1 MTKRALI
8 SENGSTSQVA
18 NGDKLLV
25 GTGIETADNAD
36 TLIVGADNTAGITIG
51 AAGITTTFPGDIDV
65 QGNANTVG
73 GTTFTSD
80 LQFGDDAADNI
91 SFVGQ
96 IDSAMTVEGI
106 AAPAV
111 SPATTGRLYFD
122 QTANKFKVSEN
133 TGAYVDLV
141 VSPGASTLQEAYEG
155 GNTITTDATNGD
167 LQIEGTESFI
177 VNMGNGVAIEGGSVV
192 PILIQSDVASI
203 GAVTIVANDP
213 AGGVTV
219 TSGAAGTTIDTSSGG
234 DIRVEANNDVL
245 VDADNDINLTAL
257 GGFAIEA
264 GAAASTIQVLGA
276 DLTVQATVGGSVTV
290 NGSNQAILQAG
301 NDAKVV
307 ASGDVTI
314 ESQGVEY
321 TWPSAQGS
329 SGQALVTDGNS
340 PASVLSW
347 ADVAVSPAGLNT
359 EIQFNDAG
367 SFGANGDFTYDGTSV
382 VTLGTV
388 SGGAVFEMGEGTA
401 PTGAAGV
408 GKLWATSAADARPYW
423 LDDTGQSYNLTLDRF
438 ETITPVS
445 GTPDTASIDVDPAL
459 PVYKE
464 ITLANDTD
472 FSTANLGD
480 GRGASVKI
488 EAGASA
494 RSLTWPA
501 WSWLG
506 VNAPTT
512 LDANETG
519 FLSIV
524 AYGATDAD
532 VVAAWS
538 YTNQPSAVVGTG
550 ADNQIAVWSGAST
563 QDGSSSLTFDG
574 TDLLVGA
581 TPALGVNVSTDA
593 ITLRGVSYTFPA
605 ADGSTDE
612 VLTTDGAGNLSWSAI
627 PTGESVDIS
636 GTAGEALLQGDLV
649 VFLDD
654 AGTPKIYKADATS
667 ADNRPNPVGFATAAA
682 SAGAAV
688 VVRVAGSAPALFA
701 AAPAAASVGSKVYMS
716 ATTGQVTLTAPT
728 SSGDLVQ
735 RVGILVLGGASPL
748 VLVQM
753 GDAVT
758 IA

>member
-1 MTKRALI
+1 
-8 SENGSTSQVA
+8 
-18 NGDKLLV
+18 
-25 GTGIETADNAD
+25 
-36 TLIVGADNTAGITIG
+36 
-51 AAGITTTFPGDIDV
+51 
-65 QGNANTVG
+65 
-73 GTTFTSD
+73 
-80 LQFGDDAADNI
+80 
-91 SFVGQ
+91 
-96 IDSAMTVEGI
+96 
-106 AAPAV
+106 V
-111 SPATTGRLYFD
+111 S
-122 QTANKFKVSEN
+122 
-133 TGAYVDLV
+133 
-141 VSPGASTLQEAYEG
+141 
-155 GNTITTDATNGD
+155 
-167 LQIEGTESFI
+167 
-177 VNMGNGVAIEGGSVV
+177 
-192 PILIQSDVASI
+192 
-203 GAVTIVANDP
+203 
-213 AGGVTV
+213 
-219 TSGAAGTTIDTSSGG
+219 
-234 DIRVEANNDVL
+234 
-245 VDADNDINLTAL
+245 
-257 GGFAIEA
+257 
-264 GAAASTIQVLGA
+264 
-276 DLTVQATVGGSVTV
+276 
-290 NGSNQAILQAG
+290 
-301 NDAKVV
+301 
-307 ASGDVTI
+307 
-314 ESQGVEY
+314 
-321 TWPSAQGS
+321 
-329 SGQALVTDGNS
+329 
-340 PASVLSW
+340 
-347 ADVAVSPAGLNT
+347 VSPAGADT
-359 EIQFNDAG
+359 EIQFNDSG
-367 SFGANGDFTYDGTSV
+367 SFGANADFTYDV
-382 VTLGTV
+382 NNNVLTLGT
-388 SGGAVFEMGEGTA
+388 STGGGVFEIGEGTA
-401 PTGAAGV
+401 PTGSAAV

-459 PVYKE
+459 PIYKE
-464 ITLANDTD
+464 ITLANDTA
-472 FSTANLGD
+472 FSAANLGN

-488 EAGASA
+488 EAGAAA

-501 WSWLG
+501 WTWLG
-506 VNAPTT
+506 VNAPTD

-593 ITLRGVSYTFPA
+593 ITLRGVEYTFPA
-605 ADGSTDE
+605 ADGSADE
-612 VLTTDGAGNLSWSAI
+612 VLTTDGSGNLSWSAI

-636 GTAGEALLQGDLV
+636 GTAGEALLEGDLV

-654 AGTPKIYKADATS
+654 AGTPKIYKADATGG
-667 ADNRPNPVGFATAAA
+667 DNRPNPVGFATAAA

-735 RVGILVLGGASPL
+735 RVGILVQGGASPL